1 MDPAMASDGSSV
13 RVPSSRPRERLIAV
27 RDALVQL
34 HKHVIDSE
42 RIPYERT
49 HGRIATSGE
58 FLRLVLHDEWFAWL
72 HPLSELIVAI
82 DQALADEEP
91 VTEANAAAFV
101 ERTRAL
107 LTHGGPAFGPRY
119 RDVLQRD
126 PAVLVAHGHVIGRLA
141 TVH

>member
-1 MDPAMASDGSSV
+1 MRLMASGGSSV
-13 RVPSSRPRERLIAV
+13 PLPPSRPRERLTAV
-27 RDALVQL
+27 RDALVHL
-34 HKHVIDSE
+34 HKQVIESE

-49 HGRIATSGE
+49 HGRIGTSGE

-72 HPLSELIVAI
+72 HPLSELIVVI

-91 VTEANAAAFV
+91 LTESATAALI

-107 LTHGGPAFGPRY
+107 LTHGGTRFGPRY
-119 RDVLQRD
+119 REVLQRD
-126 PAVLVAHGHVIGRLA
+126 PGVLVAHGQVIGRLA

>member
-1 MDPAMASDGSSV
+1 MASAGSSM
-13 RVPSSRPRERLIAV
+13 PAASSRPRDRLSAIRAG
-27 RDALVQL
+27 LVDL
-34 HKHVIDSE
+34 HKQLIESE
-42 RIPYERT
+42 RVPYERD
-49 HGRIATSGE
+49 HGRIASTGE

-82 DQALADEEP
+82 DQALADDEP
-91 VTEANAAAFV
+91 VTESSAAAFV

-107 LTHGGPAFGPRY
+107 LTHGGPVFGRRY

-126 PAVLVAHGHVIGRLA
+126 PGVLVAHGQVIGRLA

>member
-1 MDPAMASDGSSV
+1 MTSGGRSTPLL
-13 RVPSSRPRERLIAV
+13 PSGPRERLAAV
-27 RDALVQL
+27 RDSLVSL
-34 HKHVIDSE
+34 HKHVIEGE

-82 DQALADEEP
+82 DQAIAGEEP
-91 VTEANAAAFV
+91 VTESIAAAFV

-107 LTHGGPAFGPRY
+107 LTHGGPSFGPRY
-119 RDVLQRD
+119 REVLQRD
-126 PAVLVAHGHVIGRLA
+126 PGVLVAHGQVIGRLA

>member
-1 MDPAMASDGSSV
+1 MATGGSSAPI
-13 RVPSSRPRERLIAV
+13 PSSRPRERLIAV

-34 HKHVIDSE
+34 HKHVIESE

-58 FLRLVLHDEWFAWL
+58 FLRLVLHDAWFAWL

-91 VTEANAAAFV
+91 VTESTTAAFV
-101 ERTRAL
+101 ERTRAM
-107 LTHGGPAFGPRY
+107 LTHGGPTFGPRY
-119 RDVLQRD
+119 REVLQRD
-126 PAVLVAHGHVIGRLA
+126 PGVLVAHGKVIGRLA